1 MKDYYDMVVVGAGPG
16 GSMTAKYAAEQ
27 GLGVLLIEKRQEI
40 GDPIRCAEGVA
51 KVTLKKHIEPDP
63 KWICADV
70 TGSRIFSPDMTM
82 VEMNEEMSGGE
93 VGYVLERKVFD
104 RALADA
110 SAIAGADVMVKT
122 RATGLIIEND
132 TVCGVKVMHLGE
144 EKNIRCKIVI
154 GADGMESK
162 VGRWAGINT
171 ACKPSD
177 IETCAQFLITNADID
192 QNFCYFYLGKEV
204 APGGYV
210 WAFPKGNG
218 TANLGI
224 GILGSRSGKKKA
236 IDYLNEF
243 KEKHFPESR
252 IIEMVYGGVPVSGP
266 IERTIANGLMLV
278 GDAARQSDPITG
290 GGIIN
295 AMDAG
300 KIAAEV
306 AVEAINKGDCS
317 MATLQEYENRWR
329 ATIGEDI
336 SYTLKVK
343 DTFVNFSDDD
353 LNSLAHS
360 VEGIAIH
367 KMTVKDLLNALFKA
381 NKRLLWNLR
390 GLIKEAKKKNS
401 K

>member
-1 MKDYYDMVVVGAGPG
+1 MVIVGAGPG
-16 GSMTAKYAAEQ
+16 GSMTAKYAAEM
-27 GLGVLLIEKRQEI
+27 GLDILLIEKRQEI
-40 GDPIRCAEGVA
+40 GDPVRCAEGVA
-51 KVTLKKHIEPDP
+51 KITLKNHVEPDP
-63 KWICADV
+63 RWICADV

-104 RALADA
+104 RALVDA
-110 SAIAGADVMVKT
+110 SAMAGAKVMVKT

-132 TVCGVKVMHLGE
+132 TVCGVRVMHLGE
-144 EKNIRCKIVI
+144 EQDIRCKIVI
-154 GADGMESK
+154 GADGIESK
-162 VGRWAGINT
+162 IGRWGGIDT
-171 ACKPSD
+171 SCKPAD
-177 IETCAQFLITNADID
+177 IETCVQYLVTNIDID
-192 QNFCYFYLGKEV
+192 PNFCHFYLGKEI
-204 APGGYV
+204 APAGYV

-218 TANLGI
+218 TANLGV
-224 GILGSRSGKKKA
+224 GILGSRSGKKKP

-243 KEKHFPESR
+243 KEKHFPNSQ
-252 IIEMVYGGVPVSGP
+252 IIEMVYGGVPVIGP

-300 KIAAEV
+300 KIAADV
-306 AVEAINKGDCS
+306 AVKAIKKGDCS
-317 MATLQEYENRWR
+317 TNSLQEYEDRWR

-343 DTFVNFSDDD
+343 DTFINFSDEE

-367 KMTVKDLLNALFKA
+367 KMTIRDLLGALFKS
-381 NKRLLWNLR
+381 NKKLLWSLR
-390 GLIKEAKKKNS
+390 GLVKEAKKDA
-401 K
+401 